1 MTGII
6 TGRGDRGLS
15 DTRDHQRIPKTD
27 PRLEAVG
34 AVDELSCFVGAL
46 RVLLD
51 PASEGV
57 TPSHE
62 ASASEATASVAV
74 ALLELQRDLY
84 RLNAELATV
93 DPSRL
98 GDLRLLGPGDVRR
111 LEQWTHALE
120 ARVTPPPAFVL
131 PGGGNPA
138 SAAADVCRAVCRR
151 AERRLAA
158 FFARQGSADGDTSAL
173 VFLNRCSD
181 YFFVLALSLATKLDY
196 AVPTPA
202 RP

>member
-34 AVDELSCFVGAL
+34 TVDELSCFVGAL

-51 PASEGV
+51 PV
-57 TPSHE
+57 SHD
-62 ASASEATASVAV
+62 AVVPDTVAQ
-74 ALLELQRDLY
+74 LLELQRDLY

-93 DPSRL
+93 DPARL

-111 LEQWTHALE
+111 LEQWTHVLE

-181 YFFVLALSLATKLDY
+181 YFFILALSLATKLDY

>member
-15 DTRDHQRIPKTD
+15 DTRDHQRLQKFD

-34 AVDELSCFVGAL
+34 AVDELSCFIGAL
-46 RVLLD
+46 RVLVD
-51 PASEGV
+51 PASE
-57 TPSHE
+57 P
-62 ASASEATASVAV
+62 

-84 RLNAELATV
+84 RLNAELATA
-93 DPSRL
+93 DPARL
-98 GDLRLLGPGDVRR
+98 GDLRLLGPGDVRK
-111 LEQWTHALE
+111 LEGWIQALE
-120 ARVTPPPAFVL
+120 ARVAPPPAFVL
-131 PGGGNPA
+131 PGGGNPK

-151 AERRLAA
+151 AERQVALC
-158 FFARQGSADGDTSAL
+158 FARQGSADGDTSAL

-196 AVPTPA
+196 ASPTPA